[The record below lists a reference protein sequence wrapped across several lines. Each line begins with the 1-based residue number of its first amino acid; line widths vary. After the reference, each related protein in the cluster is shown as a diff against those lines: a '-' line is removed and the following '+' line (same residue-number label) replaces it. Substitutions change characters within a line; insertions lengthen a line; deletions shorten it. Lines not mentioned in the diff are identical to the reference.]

1 MDAKHLTSRCGQLY
15 LDVHIQVKLGIQKMK
30 KISSP
35 LDLNG
40 TGYCASFNFRK
51 TARAVTRLYDAAL
64 EETGIR
70 STQFAILVG
79 IAKNQPV
86 SIGRLGDLLV
96 IDSTTLTRSLR
107 LLQKE
112 GLLAISNRAAMRQRF
127 LTVTPKGERVLA
139 RSLPAWRKAQE
150 RFVAAVG
157 SEYWVDLRKELE
169 RLGHIAVD
177 LEKLQKEVTALNSSQ

>member
-1 MDAKHLTSRCGQLY
+1 MY
-15 LDVHIQVKLGIQKMK
+15 IQVKLEMPEMK
-30 KISSP
+30 KNPSP

-40 TGYCASFNFRK
+40 TGYCASFNFRR
-51 TARAVTRLYDAAL
+51 TARAVTRLYDMAL
-64 EETGIR
+64 QETGIR

-86 SIGRLGDLLV
+86 SMGALADVLV
-96 IDSTTLTRSLR
+96 IDATTLTRSLR

-150 RFVAAVG
+150 RFVAAVR
-157 SEYWVDLRKELE
+157 SEYWVGLRRELE
-169 RLGHIAVD
+169 RLGHIAID
-177 LEKLQKEVTALNSSQ
+177 LEKPQKEVTALNSSQ

>member
-1 MDAKHLTSRCGQLY
+1 MY
-15 LDVHIQVKLGIQKMK
+15 IQVKVETPKMK

-64 EETGIR
+64 QESGIR

-107 LLQKE
+107 LLEKE
-112 GLLAISNRAAMRQRF
+112 GLLTISNRAAMRQRF
-127 LTVTPKGERVLA
+127 LTITAKGEHTLA
-139 RSLPAWRKAQE
+139 RSLPAWRTAHG
-150 RFVAAVG
+150 RFVATMG
-157 SEYWVDLRKELE
+157 SEYWIALRSELE
-169 RLGHIAVD
+169 RLAHVAMD
-177 LEKLQKEVTALNSSQ
+177 LEKRETQTQTQ